1 MAELRFKLNYRYG
14 LLLIALLVFLYAIVP
29 QFGSFRSSWQQLQHP
44 DLDWTALGLL
54 AIISTYL
61 SAAANYYF
69 LAFKPLRYGRT
80 VLVQVAVMFIN
91 RLLPGGIG
99 GLGANYAYL
108 RRQNHTVVQAT
119 TVVAT
124 NNAIGLAGH
133 TLLVIISLLVFP
145 HYLKDFHLVNHSSI
159 IRLVLI
165 LTGILLLA
173 ILLWGSNRVLKSI
186 RGVLKQF
193 GSYQKQPGR
202 LGLALGSSILLTLG
216 NVLGLAACCLALGV
230 HRPFVEV
237 LLIFSLGVGAGTAV
251 PTPGGLGGFEAGLT
265 AGLVASQVDGS
276 TAIAV
281 ALLYRLISYWLPL
294 LPGGLAFAI
303 AQRKRVFSH

>member
-1 MAELRFKLNYRYG
+1 MTEPRFKLNYRYG
-14 LLLIALLVFLYAIVP
+14 LLLAALVVFLYVIVP
-29 QFGSFRSSWQQLQHP
+29 QFGLFRSSWQQLQHP
-44 DLDWTALGLL
+44 DLSWTMLGFL
-54 AIISTYL
+54 AIASTYL
-61 SAAANYYF
+61 SAAANYYC

-80 VLVQVAVMFIN
+80 ALVQIAVMFIN

-108 RRQNHTVVQAT
+108 RRQNHTAIQAT
-119 TVVAT
+119 TVVAA
-124 NNAIGLAGH
+124 NNTIGLVGH
-133 TLLVIISLLVFP
+133 TLLVIISIAVFP
-145 HYLKDFHLVNHSSI
+145 HYLKDFHLANHSSM
-159 IRLVLI
+159 IRVALVLVGVF
-165 LTGILLLA
+165 LVALLF
-173 ILLWGSNRVLKSI
+173 WGGNRVLKNI

-193 GSYQKQPGR
+193 GSYRQRPGR

-216 NVLGLAACCLALGV
+216 NVLGLTACCLALGV

-265 AGLVASQVDGS
+265 AGLVASQVDSS

-294 LPGGLAFAI
+294 VPGGLAFAI
-303 AQRKRVFSH
+303 AQRNRVFIR